1 MTVISDEEAIK
12 KRSILDLSSDE
23 AKAFFL
29 KEESYNN
36 LDLPPYFRFSDLLD
50 ELDAF
55 LSDKTL
61 SDLQSKKPKDCDG
74 INYQMVNNKDGK
86 YAWRPMELIHPVL
99 YVSLVHKVTEQ
110 ENWQFICDK
119 FQGFRQ
125 NDNIKCLSLPVESLC
140 DESDK
145 AEQVAEWWLA
155 VEQQS
160 IELALEY
167 EYLFHTDISDCY
179 GSIYTHSISWALHTK
194 EEAKKPENKNN
205 LGFIGVVIDKTIQ
218 DMSYGQTN
226 GIPQGSVLSDF
237 IAEMVLGYADL
248 LLSEKIGDSILD
260 YQVLRYRDD
269 YRVFVNNPQ
278 DGEKIIKL
286 LTEIMI
292 ELGMK
297 LNPSKTSFSN
307 QVINSS
313 IKQDKLSWLYRKHS
327 SKSLQQHLLIIH
339 NHATDFPNSGSLT
352 KALLSFHKRLSK
364 LNKAIDSLMVLISIS
379 TDIAFHN
386 PKTYPVISAILSKL
400 IVLLDDEVLQ
410 LEVIGKIQKRFSQ
423 IPNTGYMEVWLQ
435 RFSWLINEDI
445 EYSEPLC
452 QLLAG
457 SAIEIWNMS
466 WVSSTALKEIVNP
479 SKIIDSSILT
489 ELEPTISAEEV
500 ELFEGYH

>member
-1 MTVISDEEAIK
+1 MTDISDEKDIK
-12 KRSILDLSSDE
+12 KRSILDLPSDE
-23 AKAFFL
+23 ARVFFL
-29 KEESYNN
+29 KEDSYNN
-36 LDLPPYFRFSDLLD
+36 LDLPPYFRFSNLLD

-55 LSDKTL
+55 LSGKTL

-74 INYQMVNNKDGK
+74 INYQLVNNKDGK
-86 YAWRPMELIHPVL
+86 YAWRPMDLIHPIL
-99 YVSLVHKVTEQ
+99 YVSLVHKITGQ
-110 ENWQFICDK
+110 ENWYFICERI
-119 FQGFRQ
+119 QSFRQ
-125 NDNIKCLSLPVESLC
+125 NHNIKCLSLPVESLS
-140 DESDK
+140 DETDK
-145 AEQVAEWWLA
+145 AEQIAEWWHT
-155 VEQQS
+155 VEQRS

-205 LGFIGVVIDKTIQ
+205 SELVGVAIDKTIQ

-226 GIPQGSVLSDF
+226 GIPQGSILCDF

-248 LLSEKIGDSILD
+248 LLSERIDDSITD

-269 YRVFVNNPQ
+269 YRVFVNNPK
-278 DGEKIIKL
+278 DGEKIIKF

-292 ELGMK
+292 DLGMK

-307 QVINSS
+307 QVISSS

-327 SKSLQQHLLIIH
+327 SKDLQQHLLIIH
-339 NHATDFPNSGSLT
+339 DHAADFPNSGSLT
-352 KALLSFHKRLSK
+352 KALLSFYKRLSK
-364 LNKAIDSLMVLISIS
+364 LDKAIDSLMVLISIS
-379 TDIAFHN
+379 TDIAYHN
-386 PKTYPVISAILSKL
+386 PKIYPVISAILSKL
-400 IVLLDDEVLQ
+400 IVLLNDEGLQ
-410 LEVIGKIQKRFSQ
+410 LEVIEKIQIRFSQ
-423 IPNTGYMEVWLQ
+423 IPNTGYMEIWLQ
-435 RFSWLINEDI
+435 RFSWFIKEDI

-457 SAIEIWNMS
+457 SPMEIWNIDWIS
-466 WVSSTALKEIVNP
+466 CTELKDIMKP

-489 ELEPTISAEEV
+489 ELTPTIDIGEI

>member
-1 MTVISDEEAIK
+1 M
-12 KRSILDLSSDE
+12 
-23 AKAFFL
+23 
-29 KEESYNN
+29 
-36 LDLPPYFRFSDLLD
+36 
-50 ELDAF
+50 
-55 LSDKTL
+55 
-61 SDLQSKKPKDCDG
+61 Q
-74 INYQMVNNKDGK
+74 
-86 YAWRPMELIHPVL
+86 LIHPVL
-99 YVSLVHKVTEQ
+99 YVSLIHKMTEQ
-110 ENWQFICDK
+110 ASWQLICDRFEK
-119 FQGFRQ
+119 FAE
-125 NDNIKCLSLPVESLC
+125 NKKIMCLSLPVESMSS
-140 DESDK
+140 ETDK

-167 EYLFHTDISDCY
+167 EHLFHTDIADCY

-205 LGFIGVVIDKTIQ
+205 SGLVGVVIDKTIQ

-248 LLSEKIGDSILD
+248 LLSERIGDSITD
-260 YQVLRYRDD
+260 YQILRYRDD

-286 LTEIMI
+286 LTEVMI

-307 QVINSS
+307 QVISSS

-339 NHATDFPNSGSLT
+339 NHAEDFPNSGSLT
-352 KALLSFHKRLSK
+352 KALLSFHKRLLK
-364 LNKAIDSLMVLISIS
+364 LEKAIDSLMVLISIS
-379 TDIAFHN
+379 IDIAYHN

-400 IVLLDDEVLQ
+400 IVLLDDESLQ

-423 IPNTGYMEVWLQ
+423 IPNTGYMDVWLQ
-435 RFSWLINEDI
+435 RFSWFIKKDI

-452 QLLAG
+452 QLITA
-457 SAIEIWNMS
+457 SPIEIWNMDWIS
-466 WVSSTALKEIVNP
+466 CKELKDIMNP

-489 ELEPTISAEEV
+489 ELTPIIDIEEI